1 MKKRTLWPRSLRL
14 QMILFILGTVILVQ
28 LGSLAV
34 GNYLKDRFL
43 EDVVVNYLSTTIR
56 TLRSAVSQ
64 IPEEKRAEFII
75 EASQK
80 RWYLLSRP
88 DPYANR
94 RNRGVNLANPDNG
107 GRLPVPEAAKEA
119 ERAKNKIAPRP
130 RRDSGDHAGPSPDIL
145 KIVKRLNMELND
157 GTRVGLTRGPT
168 SRMFIS
174 LQPQPDDE
182 STTFI
187 REWLVIP
194 LDRIEPPNMHAI
206 MIAWLSL
213 TALLLTLAAGFA
225 WHITRP
231 LTRLTAAADKL
242 AQGHPERVTPAGP
255 SETRQLGERFN
266 AMLDALDESKA
277 VQQTLLAG
285 LPHDLKSPLAR
296 MRLRLELTDDMAF
309 KDGMRNDVHE
319 MQDMIDQFIN
329 YVRGSDLATYHFQ
342 PLNVGNWIEERVSSW
357 NEAGSP
363 VHLRELPQQPA
374 YINADTLSLGRFL
387 DNLISNALK
396 HGRPPVEVALRLDLT
411 QNTATIT
418 VTDHGDGIPEARR
431 AEALR
436 AFSRLDSA
444 RTLTGSV
451 GLGLSLADTII
462 GAHSGT
468 LTLGNSQE
476 GGLQVTA
483 TLPLISPPAS

>member
-1 MKKRTLWPRSLRL
+1 MIKPSLWPRSLRL

-28 LGSLAV
+28 LGSFAV
-34 GNYLKDRFL
+34 GNYLKERFL

-64 IPEEKRAEFII
+64 IPENRRAEFII

-80 RWYLLSRP
+80 RWYLLSRA

-94 RNRGVNLANPDNG
+94 RHRGGTLGNAGAPAP
-107 GRLPVPEAAKEA
+107 LPVPEAALEV
-119 ERAKNKIAPRP
+119 ERARRQAAPKPPP
-130 RRDSGDHAGPSPDIL
+130 RTVPFGENPSPDIL
-145 KIVKRLNMELND
+145 KIVKRLNMELDD

-168 SRMFIS
+168 PRMFIS
-174 LQPQPDDE
+174 LQPDNDGN
-182 STTFI
+182 TFI

-206 MIAWLSL
+206 TIAWLSL
-213 TALLLTLAAGFA
+213 TGLLLILAAGFA

-231 LTRLTAAADKL
+231 LTRLTMAADKL
-242 AQGHPERVTPAGP
+242 AQGQPERVTPAGP

-266 AMLDALDESKA
+266 AMLDALEESKA

-296 MRLRLELTDDMAF
+296 MRLRVELTDDASF
-309 KDGMRNDVHE
+309 KEGMRNDVHE

-329 YVRGSDLATYHFQ
+329 YVRGSDLATYKFQ
-342 PLNVGNWIEERVSSW
+342 PLNICEWAEERVASW
-357 NEAGSP
+357 HDAGSP
-363 VHLRELPQQPA
+363 VHLQHLPAEAA
-374 YINADTLSLGRFL
+374 YISADPLSLARVL

-396 HGRPPVEVALRLDLT
+396 HGRPPIEVSLTVSGDQAALS
-411 QNTATIT
+411 
-418 VTDHGDGIPEARR
+418 VSDHGDGIPAERR

-444 RTLTGSV
+444 RTMTGSV
-451 GLGLSLADTII
+451 GLGLSLAETIAS
-462 GAHSGT
+462 AHNGR
-468 LTLGNSQE
+468 LTLDSSDS
-476 GGLQVTA
+476 GGLKVTVM
-483 TLPLISPPAS
+483 LPLISPPAS